1 VPTVYTLAQLYPG
14 RYRPFKPEAFDCDDH
29 AREFKAWMAKLGV
42 TAVSCTKGTTP
53 IGLHAFNLNFFKS
66 SNTNFILFMEPQLA
80 ILWNIDRMEKKGYI
94 PRKVEL

>member
-1 VPTVYTLAQLYPG
+1 MPTVYTLAQLYPG
-14 RYRPFKPEAFDCDDH
+14 RYRPHEPEKYDCDEH
-29 AREFKAWMAKLGV
+29 AREFKAWMAKMGI
-42 TAVSCTKGTTP
+42 TATSYTKGMTP

-94 PRKVEL
+94 PRTVEL